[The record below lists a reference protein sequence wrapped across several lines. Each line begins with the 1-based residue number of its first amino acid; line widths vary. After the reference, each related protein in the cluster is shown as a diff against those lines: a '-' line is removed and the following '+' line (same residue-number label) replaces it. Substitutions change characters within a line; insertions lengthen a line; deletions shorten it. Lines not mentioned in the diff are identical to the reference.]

1 MSTIITNKSRF
12 CYNYKAPG
20 FIQPC
25 CKPVVCASSTY
36 LSSIAS
42 TPSIVNGETRTTQRS
57 LLDARQKRVV
67 QDANQASILSTIQ
80 YTQQNAAAI
89 SSQLE
94 AQLVQLTIQRKTAY
108 QPYIPPFIPV
118 SVMQLRMASANVG
131 VPMSFFTA
139 MNCKGNQSVTK

>member
-1 MSTIITNKSRF
+1 MSKSRF

-36 LSSIAS
+36 LNAIAS

-57 LLDARQKRVV
+57 LLAAKQKSVL
-67 QDANQASILSTIQ
+67 QDANQASITSTIQ

-89 SSQLE
+89 SAQIQGQLD
-94 AQLVQLTIQRKTAY
+94 QLTIQRYVPY
-108 QPYIPPFIPV
+108 QPYIYPVVPV
-118 SVMQLRMASANVG
+118 SVMQLRMATANVG

-139 MNCKGNQSVTK
+139 MNCKGNQFITT

>member
-1 MSTIITNKSRF
+1 MSKSRF

-36 LSSIAS
+36 LNAIAS
-42 TPSIVNGETRTTQRS
+42 TPSIVNGETRTTQGS
-57 LLDARQKRVV
+57 LLAAKQKSVL
-67 QDANQASILSTIQ
+67 QDAAQASITSTIQ

-89 SSQLE
+89 SAQIQGQLD
-94 AQLVQLTIQRKTAY
+94 QLTVQRYVPY
-108 QPYIPPFIPV
+108 QPYIYPVVPV
-118 SVMQLRMASANVG
+118 SVMQLQMATANVG

-139 MNCKGNQSVTK
+139 MDCKGNQFVTT

>member
-1 MSTIITNKSRF
+1 MSKSRF

-36 LSSIAS
+36 LNAIAS

-57 LLDARQKRVV
+57 LLATRQKCVL
-67 QDANQASILSTIQ
+67 QDANQASITSTIQ

-89 SSQLE
+89 SAQIQGQLD
-94 AQLVQLTIQRKTAY
+94 QLTIQRYVPY
-108 QPYIPPFIPV
+108 QPYIYPVVPV
-118 SVMQLRMASANVG
+118 SVMQLQMATANVG

-139 MNCKGNQSVTK
+139 MNCKGNQFITT

>member
-1 MSTIITNKSRF
+1 MSKSRF

-36 LSSIAS
+36 LNAIAS
-42 TPSIVNGETRTTQRS
+42 TPSIVNGETRTTQGS
-57 LLDARQKRVV
+57 LLAAKQQSVL
-67 QDANQASILSTIQ
+67 QDANQASITSTIQ

-89 SSQLE
+89 SAQIQGQLD
-94 AQLVQLTIQRKTAY
+94 QLTVKRYVPY
-108 QPYIPPFIPV
+108 QPYIYPVVPV
-118 SVMQLRMASANVG
+118 SVMQLQMATANVG

-139 MNCKGNQSVTK
+139 MDCKGNQFVTT

>member
-1 MSTIITNKSRF
+1 MSKSRF

-36 LSSIAS
+36 LNAIAS
-42 TPSIVNGETRTTQRS
+42 TPSIVNGETRTTQGS
-57 LLDARQKRVV
+57 LLAAKQKSIL
-67 QDANQASILSTIQ
+67 QDANQASITSTIQ

-89 SSQLE
+89 SAQIQGQLD
-94 AQLVQLTIQRKTAY
+94 QLTIQRYVPY
-108 QPYIPPFIPV
+108 QPYIYPVVPV
-118 SVMQLRMASANVG
+118 SVMQLQMATANVG

-139 MNCKGNQSVTK
+139 MDCKGNQFVTT

>member
-1 MSTIITNKSRF
+1 MSKSRF

-36 LSSIAS
+36 LNAIAS
-42 TPSIVNGETRTTQRS
+42 TPSIVNGETRTTQGS
-57 LLDARQKRVV
+57 LLAAKQKSVL
-67 QDANQASILSTIQ
+67 QDAAQASITSTIQ

-89 SSQLE
+89 SAQIQGQLD
-94 AQLVQLTIQRKTAY
+94 QLTIQRYVPY
-108 QPYIPPFIPV
+108 QPYIYPVVPV
-118 SVMQLRMASANVG
+118 SVMQLRMATANVG

-139 MNCKGNQSVTK
+139 MDCKGNQFVTT

>member
-1 MSTIITNKSRF
+1 MSKSRF

-36 LSSIAS
+36 LNAIAS
-42 TPSIVNGETRTTQRS
+42 TPSIVNGETRTTQGS
-57 LLDARQKRVV
+57 LLAAKQQNVL
-67 QDANQASILSTIQ
+67 QDANQASITSTIQ

-89 SSQLE
+89 SAQIQGQLD
-94 AQLVQLTIQRKTAY
+94 QLTVQRYVPY
-108 QPYIPPFIPV
+108 QPYIYPVVPV
-118 SVMQLRMASANVG
+118 SVMQLQMATANVG

-139 MNCKGNQSVTK
+139 MDCKGNQFVTT

>member
-1 MSTIITNKSRF
+1 MSKSRF

-36 LSSIAS
+36 LNAIAS
-42 TPSIVNGETRTTQRS
+42 TPSIVNGETRTTQGS
-57 LLDARQKRVV
+57 LLAAKQQSVL
-67 QDANQASILSTIQ
+67 QDANQASITSTIQ

-89 SSQLE
+89 SAQIQGQLD
-94 AQLVQLTIQRKTAY
+94 QLTIQRYVPY
-108 QPYIPPFIPV
+108 QPYIYPVVPV
-118 SVMQLRMASANVG
+118 SVMQLQMATANVG

-139 MNCKGNQSVTK
+139 MDCKGNQFVTT

>member
-1 MSTIITNKSRF
+1 MSKSRF

-36 LSSIAS
+36 LNAIAS
-42 TPSIVNGETRTTQRS
+42 TSSIVNGETRTTQGS
-57 LLDARQKRVV
+57 LLAAKQKSVL
-67 QDANQASILSTIQ
+67 QDANQASITSTIQ

-89 SSQLE
+89 SAQIQGQLD
-94 AQLVQLTIQRKTAY
+94 QLTIQRYVPY
-108 QPYIPPFIPV
+108 QPYIYPVVPV
-118 SVMQLRMASANVG
+118 SVMQLQMATANVG

-139 MNCKGNQSVTK
+139 MDCKGNQFVTT

>member
-1 MSTIITNKSRF
+1 MSKSRF

-36 LSSIAS
+36 LNAIAS

-57 LLDARQKRVV
+57 LLAAKQKSVL
-67 QDANQASILSTIQ
+67 QDANQASIISTIQ

-89 SSQLE
+89 SAQIQGQLD
-94 AQLVQLTIQRKTAY
+94 QLTIQRYVPY
-108 QPYIPPFIPV
+108 QPYIYPVVPV
-118 SVMQLRMASANVG
+118 SVMQLRMATANVG

-139 MNCKGNQSVTK
+139 MNCKGNQFITT

>member
-1 MSTIITNKSRF
+1 MSKSRF

-36 LSSIAS
+36 LNAIAS

-57 LLDARQKRVV
+57 LLAAKQKSVL
-67 QDANQASILSTIQ
+67 QDANQASITSTIQ

-89 SSQLE
+89 SAQIQGQLD
-94 AQLVQLTIQRKTAY
+94 QLTIQRYVPY
-108 QPYIPPFIPV
+108 QPYIYPVVPV
-118 SVMQLRMASANVG
+118 SVMQLQMATANVG

-139 MNCKGNQSVTK
+139 MNCKGNQFITT

>member
-1 MSTIITNKSRF
+1 MSKSRF

-36 LSSIAS
+36 LNAIAS
-42 TPSIVNGETRTTQRS
+42 TSSIVNGETRTTQGS
-57 LLDARQKRVV
+57 LLAAKQKSVL
-67 QDANQASILSTIQ
+67 QDAAQASITSTIQ

-89 SSQLE
+89 SAQIQGQLD
-94 AQLVQLTIQRKTAY
+94 QLTIQRYVPY
-108 QPYIPPFIPV
+108 QPYIYPVVPV
-118 SVMQLRMASANVG
+118 SVMRLQMATANVG

-139 MNCKGNQSVTK
+139 MDCKGNQFVTT

>member
-1 MSTIITNKSRF
+1 MSKSRF

-36 LSSIAS
+36 LNAIAS

-57 LLDARQKRVV
+57 LLATRQKCVL
-67 QDANQASILSTIQ
+67 QDANQASIISTIQ

-89 SSQLE
+89 SAQIQGQLD
-94 AQLVQLTIQRKTAY
+94 QLTIQRYVPY
-108 QPYIPPFIPV
+108 QPYIYPVVPV
-118 SVMQLRMASANVG
+118 SVMQLRMATANVG

-139 MNCKGNQSVTK
+139 MNCKGNQFITT

>member
-1 MSTIITNKSRF
+1 MSKSRF

-36 LSSIAS
+36 LDAIAS

-57 LLDARQKRVV
+57 LLAARQKSVL
-67 QDANQASILSTIQ
+67 QDAAQASITSTIK
-80 YTQQNAAAI
+80 YTQENAAAI
-89 SSQLE
+89 SAEIQGQLD
-94 AQLVQLTIQRKTAY
+94 QLTTQRYAPY
-108 QPYIPPFIPV
+108 QPYIYPVVPV
-118 SVMQLRMASANVG
+118 SVMQLQMATANVG

-139 MNCKGNQSVTK
+139 MDCKGNQTVTT

>member
-1 MSTIITNKSRF
+1 MSKSRF

-36 LSSIAS
+36 LNAIAS
-42 TPSIVNGETRTTQRS
+42 TPSIVNGETRTTQGS
-57 LLDARQKRVV
+57 LLAAKQQSVL
-67 QDANQASILSTIQ
+67 QDANQASITSTIQ

-89 SSQLE
+89 SAQIQGQLD
-94 AQLVQLTIQRKTAY
+94 QLTVQRYVPY
-108 QPYIPPFIPV
+108 QPYIYPVVPV
-118 SVMQLRMASANVG
+118 SVMQLQMATANVG

-139 MNCKGNQSVTK
+139 MDCKGNQFVTT